1 MTVRCQCGRPLD
13 RGSNRPA
20 RAASRDQPPTRLP
33 LAGEPWPTIR
43 SPYPTIARDVS
54 LCLEGIDHPDGGK
67 ALDFMRAILLSGG
80 LAAVCSLLGTRFAIG
95 WFARRGFG
103 QPIRDDGPTTH
114 HVKRGTPTMGGVVIL
129 LSATAAYFTATFLT
143 GGWPSASAWLLML
156 LFFGCGVVGFL
167 DDFIKVYTQHNQG
180 LSSRAKMAGQTLVAL
195 VFGVLATQ
203 FFADERGVRPASQY
217 ISTTHDWG
225 IKLPLVVVLLLIWFI
240 VTATSNGANLTD
252 GADGLLA
259 GGSALIIGA
268 YTIVNVWQNNQLCDS
283 GRPTVVESQ
292 CYQVRDPL
300 DLAVFATAI
309 TAACIGFLW
318 WNAKP
323 ARIIMGDVG
332 SLAIG
337 GALAGLAI
345 MSRTEL
351 LMAVIAGLFVLET
364 LSVLLQMSYFKLS
377 RRLTGTGRRIFRI
390 APIHHH
396 FEHLGWEE
404 VTVVIRFWIIGGI
417 FVATGLGIFYASWLA

>member
-1 MTVRCQCGRPLD
+1 
-13 RGSNRPA
+13 
-20 RAASRDQPPTRLP
+20 
-33 LAGEPWPTIR
+33 
-43 SPYPTIARDVS
+43 
-54 LCLEGIDHPDGGK
+54 
-67 ALDFMRAILLSGG
+67 MRALLLSAG
-80 LAAVCSLLGTRFAIG
+80 LAALCSLLATRFAAG
-95 WFARRGFG
+95 WLIRHGFG

-114 HVKRGTPTMGGVVIL
+114 HVKRGTPTMGGLVIV
-129 LSATAAYFTATFLT
+129 LSAIAAYLAATIMT

-156 LFFGCGVVGFL
+156 LFSGCGVVGFL

-195 VFGVLATQ
+195 FFGVLATQ
-203 FFADERGVRPASQY
+203 FFPDERGVRPASQY
-217 ISTTHDWG
+217 LSTTEDWG
-225 IKLPLVVVLLLIWFI
+225 IKLPLIVVLLVIWFI

-259 GGSALIIGA
+259 GASVLIFGA
-268 YTIVNVWQNNQLCDS
+268 YILVNIWQSNQLCGS
-283 GRPTVVESQ
+283 SRPNVVASQ

-300 DLAVFATAI
+300 DLAVFAAAI
-309 TAACIGFLW
+309 AAACVGFLW

-337 GALAGLAI
+337 AALAGLAI

-364 LSVLLQMSYFKLS
+364 LSVLLQMGYFRLTK
-377 RRLTGTGRRIFRI
+377 RLTGTGRRIFRI

-396 FEHLGWEE
+396 FEHLGWPE
-404 VTVVIRFWIIGGI
+404 VTVVVRFWIVAGV
-417 FVATGLGIFYASWLA
+417 FAATGLGIFYAAWLA

>member
-1 MTVRCQCGRPLD
+1 MAAGRWALADSPRLLPTVG
-13 RGSNRPA
+13 
-20 RAASRDQPPTRLP
+20 
-33 LAGEPWPTIR
+33 GETTP
-43 SPYPTIARDVS
+43 SF
-54 LCLEGIDHPDGGK
+54 LEGIDHPYGREG
-67 ALDFMRAILLSGG
+67 LDFMRAILLSGG
-80 LAAVCSLLGTRFAIG
+80 LAAICSLLGTRFAFG
-95 WFARRGFG
+95 WFTRHGFG

-114 HVKRGTPTMGGVVIL
+114 HVKRGTPTMGGLVIL
-129 LSATAAYFTATFLT
+129 LSASAAYLAVTILT
-143 GGWPSASAWLLML
+143 GGWPSASAWLLL
-156 LFFGCGVVGFL
+156 LQFLGCGVVGFL

-195 VFGVLATQ
+195 VFGVLATR
-203 FFADERGVRPASQY
+203 FFADERGVRPASTY
-217 ISTTHDWG
+217 ISTTHDWA
-225 IKLPLVVVLLLIWFI
+225 IKLPLVVVLLVIWFI

-259 GGSALIIGA
+259 GTSALVFGA
-268 YTIVNVWQNNQLCDS
+268 YTVVNVWQNNQLCGS
-283 GRPTVVESQ
+283 SRPTVVESQ

-300 DLAVFATAI
+300 DLAVFSAAI
-309 TAACIGFLW
+309 AAACIGFLW

-364 LSVLLQMSYFKLS
+364 MSVLLQMSYFKLT

-396 FEHLGWEE
+396 FEHAGWDE
-404 VTVVIRFWIIGGI
+404 VTVVIRFWIIAGI
-417 FVATGLGIFYASWLA
+417 FVAAGLGIFYASWLA

>member
-1 MTVRCQCGRPLD
+1 
-13 RGSNRPA
+13 
-20 RAASRDQPPTRLP
+20 
-33 LAGEPWPTIR
+33 
-43 SPYPTIARDVS
+43 
-54 LCLEGIDHPDGGK
+54 
-67 ALDFMRAILLSGG
+67 MRAILLSGG
-80 LAAVCSLLGTRFAIG
+80 LAAICSLAGTRIAIG
-95 WFARRGFG
+95 WFTRRGFG

-129 LSATAAYFTATFLT
+129 LSASAAYLTATILT
-143 GGWPSASAWLLML
+143 GGRPSASAWLLML

-167 DDFIKVYTQHNQG
+167 DDFIKVYTQNNQG

-195 VFGVLATQ
+195 IFGVLATQ

-225 IKLPLVVVLLLIWFI
+225 IKLPLIVVLLLIWFI

-268 YTIVNVWQNNQLCDS
+268 YTIVNVWQNNQRCDS

-300 DLAVFATAI
+300 DLAVFAAAI

-364 LSVLLQMSYFKLS
+364 MSVLLQMGYFKLTK
-377 RRLTGTGRRIFRI
+377 RFTGTGRRIFRI

-404 VTVVIRFWIIGGI
+404 VTVVIRFWIIGGVC
-417 FVATGLGIFYASWLA
+417 VATGLGIFYASWLA

>member
-1 MTVRCQCGRPLD
+1 L
-13 RGSNRPA
+13 
-20 RAASRDQPPTRLP
+20 RAL
-33 LAGEPWPTIR
+33 
-43 SPYPTIARDVS
+43 
-54 LCLEGIDHPDGGK
+54 
-67 ALDFMRAILLSGG
+67 LLSGA
-80 LAAVCSLLGTRFAIG
+80 LAAVCSLLGTRIAVV
-95 WFARRGFG
+95 WFSRHGFG

-114 HVKRGTPTMGGVVIL
+114 HVKRGTPTMGGLVIL
-129 LSATAAYFTATFLT
+129 LSATAAYLTATIVT

-180 LSSRAKMAGQTLVAL
+180 LTSRAKMAGQTLVAL

-203 FFADERGVRPASQY
+203 FFADARGVRPASQY

-225 IKLPLVVVLLLIWFI
+225 IKLPLVVVLLVIWFI

-259 GGSALIIGA
+259 GASAMIFGA
-268 YTIVNVWQNNQLCDS
+268 YTLVNVWQNNQLCGS
-283 GRPTVVESQ
+283 PRPTVVESQ
-292 CYQVRDPL
+292 CYEVRDPL
-300 DLAVFATAI
+300 DLAVFAAAI
-309 TAACIGFLW
+309 TAASIGFLW

-323 ARIIMGDVG
+323 AQIIMGDVG

-364 LSVLLQMSYFKLS
+364 MSVLLQTGYFKLT
-377 RRLTGTGRRIFRI
+377 RRVTGTGRRIFRI

-396 FEHLGWEE
+396 FEHLGWDE

-417 FVATGLGIFYASWLA
+417 FVATGLGIFYASWLV

>member
-1 MTVRCQCGRPLD
+1 
-13 RGSNRPA
+13 
-20 RAASRDQPPTRLP
+20 
-33 LAGEPWPTIR
+33 
-43 SPYPTIARDVS
+43 
-54 LCLEGIDHPDGGK
+54 
-67 ALDFMRAILLSGG
+67 MRAILLSGG
-80 LAAVCSLLGTRFAIG
+80 LAAICSLLGTRIAIG
-95 WFARRGFG
+95 WFTRRGFG

-114 HVKRGTPTMGGVVIL
+114 HVKRGTPTMGGLVIL
-129 LSATAAYFTATFLT
+129 LSATAGYLAATLVT

-167 DDFIKVYTQHNQG
+167 DDFIKVYTQNNQG
-180 LSSRAKMAGQTLVAL
+180 LSSRGKMAGQTLVAL

-203 FFADERGVRPASQY
+203 FFADERGIRPASQY

-225 IKLPLVVVLLLIWFI
+225 IKLPLIVVLLLIWFI
-240 VTATSNGANLTD
+240 VTASSNGANLTD

-259 GGSALIIGA
+259 GASALIIGA
-268 YTIVNVWQNNQLCDS
+268 YIIVNVWQNNQLCGS
-283 GRPTVVESQ
+283 SRPTVVESQ

-300 DLAVFATAI
+300 DLAVFAAAI
-309 TAACIGFLW
+309 TAACVGFLW

-351 LMAVIAGLFVLET
+351 VMAVIAGLFVLET
-364 LSVLLQMSYFKLS
+364 LSVLLQMVSFKLT

-396 FEHLGWEE
+396 FEHLGWDEA
-404 VTVVIRFWIIGGI
+404 TVVIRFWILGGI
-417 FVATGLGIFYASWLA
+417 FVTTGLGIFYASWLA